1 MVNYIAYFAH
11 LSKFEAYMK
20 YVVGN
25 SAFKEMSEMSNYTL
39 SDWGSVPYHWTC
51 VLSCLNLR
59 LL

>member
-1 MVNYIAYFAH
+1 MFKIFVTFLVNYIAYFAH

-39 SDWGSVPYHWTC
+39 SD
-51 VLSCLNLR
+51 
-59 LL
+59 